1 MISGDKVKHGRTF
14 ILLTGIAVFMLGGCA
29 AKGTGSASS
38 FAVPA
43 ADSAAAVPGDRICDG
58 TYGIEAEADNSS
70 FAIETCSLSAR
81 DGKMIAALTVKG
93 SDYLYAFMGT
103 PEHAGTDEKDRIKAV
118 PGKGTE
124 TFLVPV
130 DALDRDIPCAVLKDS
145 TRKWVS
151 VTLRFKS
158 SSLPAEALKNG
169 SMKSISDLGLSDGEY
184 TVGARLSGGSGKA
197 SVVSPAALTVSGGRA
212 TVKVEFSS
220 PYFDYVLLD
229 HVKYIPVNGT
239 GNSVF
244 EIPVTGLDYEMPI
257 TADTAAM
264 SKAHEIQYTI
274 FFDSSEI
281 HRRSDGGQE

>member
-1 MISGDKVKHGRTF
+1 MISGDKVKRGKIF
-14 ILLTGIAVFMLGGCA
+14 MLLTGMVVFLLGGCA
-29 AKGTGSASS
+29 AEGAGSASS
-38 FAVPA
+38 FAVQA

-58 TYGIEAEADNSS
+58 TYGIAVESDNGS
-70 FAIETCSLSAR
+70 FAIEMCNLSVR
-81 DGKMIAALTVKG
+81 DGKMTAALTVKG

-103 PEHAGTDEKDRIKAV
+103 PEHAGTDEKNRIKAV

-130 DALDRDIPCAVLKDS
+130 AVLNRDIPFAVLKDS
-145 TRKWVS
+145 TRKWVP

-158 SSLPAEALKNG
+158 SSLPAEALKSG
-169 SMKSISDLGLSDGEY
+169 SMKSISDLGLSDGAY

-197 SVVSPAALTVSGGRA
+197 SVASPAVLTVSDGRA

-229 HVKYIPVNGT
+229 SVKYIPVNDT

-244 EIPVTGLDYEMPI
+244 EIPVKGLDYEIPI

-281 HRRSDGGQE
+281 HKRSDGGQE